1 LISANNRTSKLIGGN
16 KMFKRKKK
24 NSFELKINITN
35 RNELDELLET
45 IQKDI
50 AVLKEDFDKLDQ
62 FKLTFDLE

>member
-1 LISANNRTSKLIGGN
+1 
-16 KMFKRKKK
+16 MFKRKKK

-50 AVLKEDFDKLDQ
+50 AVLKDDFDRLDQ
-62 FKLTFDLE
+62 FKITFDLEKPKKHN